1 MVQKRKQRKEKVS
14 RMSTAKTKKID
25 G

>member
-1 MVQKRKQRKEKVS
+1 MVQKREQRKEKVS
-14 RMSTAKTKKID
+14 RMSTAKAKKID